1 MTRVVLVAGLPRGT
15 TPVQAAGGAVQP
27 ADAETD
33 SGLPGRRHQ
42 PDQEGDGADQPTV
55 QQPQLQVSQTSDYRE
70 LDVRITAKY
79 DFTDQEFTS

>member
-1 MTRVVLVAGLPRGT
+1 MTCVVLVAGVPRGT

-42 PDQEGDGADQPTV
+42 PYQEGYGADQPAV
-55 QQPQLQVSQTSDYRE
+55 QQPQLQVTTTNTISHRFLLNRLTN
-70 LDVRITAKY
+70 
-79 DFTDQEFTS
+79 